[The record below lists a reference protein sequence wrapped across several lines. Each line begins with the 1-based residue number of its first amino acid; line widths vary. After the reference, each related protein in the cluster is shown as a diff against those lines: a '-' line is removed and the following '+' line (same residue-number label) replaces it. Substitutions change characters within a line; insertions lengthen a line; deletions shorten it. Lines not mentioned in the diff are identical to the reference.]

1 MRRSIAL
8 PEKTGGTSASV
19 RFSNSARTCA
29 CGLAAQLRPSDAE
42 VVAFAA
48 LKIRGRRE
56 SRGAVDPAVLQA
68 KTRKAPASEQVQ
80 PGSPRLSLHNGLTA
94 YSVLSPAAHCAPRH
108 CNERLATRRPGR
120 ATLPSCNFNASPG
133 RQDHTASPY
142 AYKHRPFRTLVT
154 IASYEPRLGFAP
166 ATVPDVPDA
175 FSVHRV
181 PTRACDDGHTSS
193 VGRNEAGYSK

>member
-1 MRRSIAL
+1 MIL
-8 PEKTGGTSASV
+8 VP
-19 RFSNSARTCA
+19 
-29 CGLAAQLRPSDAE
+29 
-42 VVAFAA
+42 

-133 RQDHTASPY
+133 RSGPHGFTVRLW
-142 AYKHRPFRTLVT
+142 HRSFRTPVT
-154 IASYEPRLGFAP
+154 IASTNLGWGSPLRLFH
-166 ATVPDVPDA
+166 DVPDA

-181 PTRACDDGHTSS
+181 PARASDDGHTPLWWPE
-193 VGRNEAGYSK
+193 RAEYSDDSYLRQV